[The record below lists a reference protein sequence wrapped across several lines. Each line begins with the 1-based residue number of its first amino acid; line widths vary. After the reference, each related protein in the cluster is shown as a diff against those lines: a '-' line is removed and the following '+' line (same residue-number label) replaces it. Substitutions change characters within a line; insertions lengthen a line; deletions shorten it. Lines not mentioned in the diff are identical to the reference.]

1 MLDDEEV
8 LVSDSLGKLNACQE
22 FVVRTSRFGVH
33 DRRKRFEKAEVE
45 LSHRPRLGVPPRDD
59 VKWKLGRPERGAAV
73 SISIETEL
81 VLIGEL
87 AKRSLT
93 TRKAILTY
101 EARGLIAPS
110 LRAAN
115 RYRYFDASLAKIVP
129 VFANMLS
136 IGLTLR
142 DIREI
147 FAPAAPIRARP
158 SDAGLRASMRRAE
171 PIYRRY
177 VASIDAEMT
186 ELIGRR
192 RAFEIRLERC
202 RLEVQASGEVEL
214 PKPFTSR
221 RHILPGH
228 VAYER
233 TAVYTEEQTV

>member
-8 LVSDSLGKLNACQE
+8 LVPHSLGQLNTRQQ
-22 FVVRTSRFGVH
+22 VVVGTSRFGVD
-33 DRRKRFEKAEVE
+33 DRWKRFEKTEVE
-45 LSHRPRLGVPPRDD
+45 VSHRHSLGVPPRDD
-59 VKWKLGRPERGAAV
+59 VKWHWGGLRAEPRYLC
-73 SISIETEL
+73 SIETEL

-101 EARGLIAPS
+101 EARGLIASS

-147 FAPAAPIRARP
+147 FAPAAPIRACP
-158 SDAGLRASMRRAE
+158 PDADLRASMRRAE
-171 PIYRRY
+171 PIYRRHLE
-177 VASIDAEMT
+177 SIDAEMT
-186 ELIGRR
+186 DLVGRR

-202 RLEVQASGEVEL
+202 RLEIEASGAVEL

-221 RHILPGH
+221 RQVLPGH

-233 TAVYTEEQTV
+233 TTM